1 MCAALLH
8 VLSDLLRSTTTLVEA
23 IVIIT
28 VSDQGGNICS
38 TQADGIATLAVC
50 SIIVIGAT
58 GALLTWMREVY
69 IYITLPGKLH
79 CTCYSINHQVNIFL
93 FSSVD

>member
-1 MCAALLH
+1 MQ
-8 VLSDLLRSTTTLVEA
+8 VEA

-69 IYITLPGKLH
+69 LYITMPALPDQASYHKQHDYKPQDEAVSPVLN
-79 CTCYSINHQVNIFL
+79 YA
-93 FSSVD
+93 